1 MCVLLIN
8 SFSSLL
14 LDQQKLETHRIW
26 KLLLVGWWLLLV
38 MYPIFI
44 KYNSIWL
51 FILFFAKFSIWA
63 IDIRNLTDWLYHFS
77 HIEERR
83 HSWVFWISMALRFL
97 SQTGTKTIFALLFC
111 KCPLF
116 WNFTF
121 ETMRFNFFCIF
132 LCFFLFFPSSF
143 EQFCINYCNEKLQQL
158 FIELT
163 LNEEQEEYR
172 KEGIKVNLAPL
183 EFELNITPLHL

>member
-14 LDQQKLETHRIW
+14 LDLQKLETHRIW

-44 KYNSIWL
+44 KHNSIWL

-63 IDIRNLTDWLYHFS
+63 IDIRNLIDWLYHFS
-77 HIEERR
+77 RIEEKR

-97 SQTGTKTIFALLFC
+97 SQTGTKMIFALLFC

-116 WNFTF
+116 WDFAF
-121 ETMRFNFFCIF
+121 ETMRFNFFTFFFAFFFSF
-132 LCFFLFFPSSF
+132 LQALNSFVLIIAMRSFSSF
-143 EQFCINYCNEKLQQL
+143 LL
-158 FIELT
+158 SW
-163 LNEEQEEYR
+163 
-172 KEGIKVNLAPL
+172 
-183 EFELNITPLHL
+183 H